1 MKPCNNKIIMV
12 ILIFMFIHNIHA
24 YTVKTLKDGLTLVYE
39 KYSDSNVVVVDF
51 WVKTGSLYE
60 NENNNGAS
68 HFMEHMF
75 FQGTKKRPGNTADYI
90 KEIGATYNG
99 ATSQDFVHYYIEA
112 PKERLSD
119 SLDIIADMLGN
130 AEITEQKFNEEKGVI
145 LAELA
150 SRQSEPMTYLYDT
163 FGSII
168 FNNQYPYSRSIG
180 GNYEVIQKMTIDDLK
195 YFYDH
200 FYTKDRIVV
209 VVTGNFE
216 EATLPGLVEDK
227 AKYLKVAEKPV
238 KFEFENPAEIDK
250 IRELNVKRQTNGLA
264 YTKIGWVGVDA
275 LNPDF
280 PALYLLASIL
290 SGGESAR
297 LDQKIV
303 TTGLASSIS
312 MDFSESKLVSDFSFS
327 YITIP
332 DNVDKVKDIILSEIN
347 SIAKGDVNE
356 DELSRM
362 KTLYEAR
369 TEMSKERPISLA
381 MNLGYYWTVANL
393 DLYDN
398 LVAKIK
404 NVKKEDITR
413 ICKRYLV
420 DKNYVVY
427 TLLPEE

>member
-1 MKPCNNKIIMV
+1 MKTCVYRIFMIILIIMSIPV
-12 ILIFMFIHNIHA
+12 VHA
-24 YTVKTLKDGLTLVYE
+24 YNVKILNDGLTLVYE
-39 KYSDSNVVVVDF
+39 KYNDSNVVVVDF

-60 NENNNGAS
+60 NKKNNGAS

-99 ATSQDFVHYYIEA
+99 ATSNDYVHYFIEA
-112 PKERLSD
+112 PKERLVD

-130 AEITEQKFNEEKGVI
+130 AVITEKKFNEEKGVI

-163 FGSII
+163 FGNII
-168 FNNQYPYSRSIG
+168 FNPEYPYSMPIG
-180 GNYEVIQKMTIDDLK
+180 GNYEVIQNMTIEDLQ

-209 VVTGNFE
+209 VVTGNFDEKKLPELVE
-216 EATLPGLVEDK
+216 EASKDI
-227 AKYLKVAEKPV
+227 KVA
-238 KFEFENPAEIDK
+238 DK
-250 IRELNVKRQTNGLA
+250 TIELNIQNPKPLNEIKDVKVKRQTGGLA
-264 YTKIGWVGVDA
+264 YSKIGWIGVDA

-280 PALYLLASIL
+280 PALYMLAFIL

-303 TTGLASSIS
+303 TTGLASTIS
-312 MDFSESKLVSDFSFS
+312 MDFSESKLVDDFSFT
-327 YITIP
+327 YVTIP
-332 DNVDKVKDIILSEIN
+332 DNVDKVKEIIVKEIDD
-347 SIAKGDVNE
+347 IAKGNVN
-356 DELSRM
+356 DEEIKRM
-362 KTLYEAR
+362 KVLYESR
-369 TEMSKERPISLA
+369 FEMSKERPISLA

-398 LVAKIK
+398 LLNSIK
-404 NVKKEDITR
+404 NVKKEDI
-413 ICKRYLV
+413 IKVCKKYLV
-420 DKNYVVY
+420 DRNYAFY
-427 TLLPEE
+427 TLLPED

>member
-1 MKPCNNKIIMV
+1 MSIPV
-12 ILIFMFIHNIHA
+12 VHA
-24 YTVKTLKDGLTLVYE
+24 YNVKILNDGLTLVYE
-39 KYSDSNVVVVDF
+39 KYNDSNVVVVDF

-60 NENNNGAS
+60 NKKNNGAS

-99 ATSQDFVHYYIEA
+99 ATSNDYVHYFIEA
-112 PKERLSD
+112 PKERLVD

-130 AEITEQKFNEEKGVI
+130 AVITEKKFNEEKGVI

-163 FGSII
+163 FGNII
-168 FNNQYPYSRSIG
+168 FNPEYPYSMPIG
-180 GNYEVIQKMTIDDLK
+180 GNYEVIQNMTIEDLQ

-209 VVTGNFE
+209 VVTGNFDEKKLPELVE
-216 EATLPGLVEDK
+216 EASKDI
-227 AKYLKVAEKPV
+227 KVA
-238 KFEFENPAEIDK
+238 DK
-250 IRELNVKRQTNGLA
+250 TIELNIQNPKPLNEIKDVKVKRQTGGLA
-264 YTKIGWVGVDA
+264 YSKIGWIGVDA

-280 PALYLLASIL
+280 PALYMLAFIL

-303 TTGLASSIS
+303 TTGLASTIS
-312 MDFSESKLVSDFSFS
+312 MDFSESKLVDDFSFT
-327 YITIP
+327 YVTIP
-332 DNVDKVKDIILSEIN
+332 DNVDKVKEIIVKEIDD
-347 SIAKGDVNE
+347 IAKGNVN
-356 DELSRM
+356 DEEIKRM
-362 KTLYEAR
+362 KVLYESR
-369 TEMSKERPISLA
+369 FEMSKERPISLA

-398 LVAKIK
+398 LLNSIK
-404 NVKKEDITR
+404 NVKKEDI
-413 ICKRYLV
+413 IKVCKKYLV
-420 DKNYVVY
+420 DRNYAFY
-427 TLLPEE
+427 TLLPED

>member
-1 MKPCNNKIIMV
+1 MKACVYRIFMIILIIMV
-12 ILIFMFIHNIHA
+12 IPNVHA
-24 YTVKTLKDGLTLVYE
+24 YTVKKLKDGLTLVYE
-39 KYSDSNVVVVDF
+39 KYNDSNVVVVDF

-60 NENNNGAS
+60 NDKNNGAS

-99 ATSQDFVHYYIEA
+99 STSQDFVHYFIEA
-112 PKERLSD
+112 PKERLAD

-130 AEITEQKFNEEKGVI
+130 AVITEKKFNEEKGVI

-168 FNNQYPYSRSIG
+168 FNPEYPYSRPIG
-180 GNYEVIQKMTIDDLK
+180 GNYDVIQKMTIEDLK

-209 VVTGNFE
+209 VVTGNFDE
-216 EATLPGLVEDK
+216 KKLPELVEEKTEDI
-227 AKYLKVAEKPV
+227 KVAEKPIEL
-238 KFEFENPAEIDK
+238 KFEEPLPLKEVK
-250 IRELNVKRQTNGLA
+250 EVNVKRQTQGLA
-264 YTKIGWVGVDA
+264 YSKIGWIGVDS

-280 PALYLLASIL
+280 PALYMLAFIL

-312 MDFSESKLVSDFSFS
+312 MDFSESKIGDDFSFTF
-327 YITIP
+327 ITVP
-332 DNVDKVKDIILSEIN
+332 DNVNKVKDIILDEIKN
-347 SIAKGDVNE
+347 IAVGNVI
-356 DELSRM
+356 DEELNRM
-362 KTLYEAR
+362 KVLYESR
-369 TEMSKERPISLA
+369 FEMSKERPISLA

-398 LVAKIK
+398 LLSSIK
-404 NVKKEDITR
+404 NVKKEDI
-413 ICKRYLV
+413 IKVCKKYLV
-420 DKNYVVY
+420 DKNYAFY
-427 TLLPEE
+427 TLLPED

>member
-1 MKPCNNKIIMV
+1 MKTCVYRIFMIILIIMSIPV
-12 ILIFMFIHNIHA
+12 VHA
-24 YTVKTLKDGLTLVYE
+24 YNVKILNDGLTLVYE
-39 KYSDSNVVVVDF
+39 KYNDSNVVVVDF

-60 NENNNGAS
+60 NKKNNGAS

-99 ATSQDFVHYYIEA
+99 ATSNDYVHYFIEA
-112 PKERLSD
+112 PKERLVD

-130 AEITEQKFNEEKGVI
+130 AVITEKKFNEEKGVI

-163 FGSII
+163 FGNII
-168 FNNQYPYSRSIG
+168 FNPEYPYSMPIG
-180 GNYEVIQKMTIDDLK
+180 GNYEVIQNMTIEDLQ

-209 VVTGNFE
+209 VVTGNFDEKKLPELVE
-216 EATLPGLVEDK
+216 EASKDI
-227 AKYLKVAEKPV
+227 KVA
-238 KFEFENPAEIDK
+238 DK
-250 IRELNVKRQTNGLA
+250 TIELNIQNPKPLNEIKDVKVKRQTGGLA
-264 YTKIGWVGVDA
+264 YSKIGWIGVDA

-280 PALYLLASIL
+280 PALYMLAFIL

-303 TTGLASSIS
+303 TTGLASTIS
-312 MDFSESKLVSDFSFS
+312 MDFSESKLVDDFSFT
-327 YITIP
+327 YVTIP
-332 DNVDKVKDIILSEIN
+332 DNVDKVKEIIVKEIDD
-347 SIAKGDVNE
+347 IAKGNVN
-356 DELSRM
+356 DEEIKRM
-362 KTLYEAR
+362 KVLYESR
-369 TEMSKERPISLA
+369 FEMSKERPISLA

-398 LVAKIK
+398 LLNSIK
-404 NVKKEDITR
+404 NVKKEDI
-413 ICKRYLV
+413 IKVCKKYLV
-420 DKNYVVY
+420 DRNYAFY
-427 TLLPEE
+427 ALLPED